1 MLGGRDR
8 PRLEPA
14 HVVVTAHAVP
24 PPSASVAAAF
34 APEVWAGRPP
44 PATGR
49 ARHLAPRRPLP
60 GQFCAGRKNLFL
72 FCFVWNREY
81 ARLRPMSQVPG
92 IANLFG
98 RRWAGGPGRG
108 EGAGGWTAPAPIVR
122 PPFPDREI
130 SRPGN
135 RLFPAWDRVFSQA
148 GIK

>member
-72 FCFVWNREY
+72 FCFVWNREAILY
-81 ARLRPMSQVPG
+81 FANPALG
-92 IANLFG
+92 IGLGNHALAGSANG
-98 RRWAGGPGRG
+98 AAGEPSA
-108 EGAGGWTAPAPIVR
+108 GAIGLTGLQ
-122 PPFPDREI
+122 DRK
-130 SRPGN
+130 S
-135 RLFPAWDRVFSQA
+135 VV
-148 GIK
+148 